1 MRFTFQY
8 SSTTNEFINMKR
20 LIILT
25 TIILLVVNGLL
36 GLILTAYQST
46 NVYLNS
52 AVILLSGIV
61 LWVVSSTHLKDAF
74 KVSLTSLFVAI
85 GGIEYILGFF
95 APSEWSDNWFA
106 ILVIVVLAIEII
118 FVLLT
123 NFVTNK
129 NKRV

>member
-1 MRFTFQY
+1 
-8 SSTTNEFINMKR
+8 MKR

-52 AVILLSGIV
+52 AVILFSGII

-74 KVSLTSLFVAI
+74 KISLTSLFAVI
-85 GGIEYILGFF
+85 GCIEYILGFF
-95 APSEWSDNWFA
+95 APAEWSNNWFA
-106 ILVIVVLAIEII
+106 ILVIAIFAIEIFI
-118 FVLLT
+118 VLVT
-123 NFVTNK
+123 NLVTNK
-129 NKRV
+129 N

>member
-1 MRFTFQY
+1 
-8 SSTTNEFINMKR
+8 MKR

-25 TIILLVVNGLL
+25 TIILLVVNGLV
-36 GLILTAYQST
+36 GFILTVYQST

-52 AVILLSGIV
+52 AVILLCGIV

-74 KVSLTSLFVAI
+74 KISLTSLFAII
-85 GGIEYILGFF
+85 GGVEYILGFF
-95 APSEWSDNWFA
+95 APNEWSNNWFA
-106 ILVIVVLAIEII
+106 ILMVAVLVIEII
-118 FVLLT
+118 IILLT

>member
-1 MRFTFQY
+1 
-8 SSTTNEFINMKR
+8 MKR

-25 TIILLVVNGLL
+25 TIILLVANGLL
-36 GLILTAYQST
+36 GLILTAYQSI

-74 KVSLTSLFVAI
+74 KISLTSLFAVV

-95 APSEWSDNWFA
+95 APNEWTNNWFA
-106 ILVIVVLAIEII
+106 ILVIAILAIEIV
-118 FVLLT
+118 FVILT
-123 NFVTNK
+123 NYVTNK
-129 NKRV
+129 NIRV

>member
-1 MRFTFQY
+1 
-8 SSTTNEFINMKR
+8 MKR

-61 LWVVSSTHLKDAF
+61 LWVVSTTHMKDAF
-74 KVSLTSLFVAI
+74 KISLTSLFAVV

-95 APSEWSDNWFA
+95 APAEWSNNWFA
-106 ILVIVVLAIEII
+106 ILVIAILAIEIFI
-118 FVLLT
+118 VLVT
-123 NFVTNK
+123 NLVTNK
-129 NKRV
+129 NK

>member
-1 MRFTFQY
+1 
-8 SSTTNEFINMKR
+8 MKR

-46 NVYLNS
+46 NVYLNT

-74 KVSLTSLFVAI
+74 KISLTSLFAI
-85 GGIEYILGFF
+85 AGSIEYILGFF
-95 APSEWSDNWFA
+95 APNEWSNNWYVIIVIA
-106 ILVIVVLAIEII
+106 ILAIEIVFI
-118 FVLLT
+118 LLT

-129 NKRV
+129 

>member
-1 MRFTFQY
+1 
-8 SSTTNEFINMKR
+8 MKR

-52 AVILLSGIV
+52 AVILLTGIV
-61 LWVVSSTHLKDAF
+61 LLVVSSTNLKDAF
-74 KVSLTSLFVAI
+74 KISLTSLFAAV

-95 APSEWSDNWFA
+95 APAEWSNNWFA
-106 ILVIVVLAIEII
+106 ILVIAVLAIEII
-118 FVLLT
+118 FVL
-123 NFVTNK
+123 VTNLVTTK
-129 NKRV
+129 NK

>member
-1 MRFTFQY
+1 
-8 SSTTNEFINMKR
+8 MKR

-52 AVILLSGIV
+52 AEILLTGIV
-61 LWVVSSTHLKDAF
+61 LLVVSSTNLKDAF
-74 KVSLTSLFVAI
+74 KISLTSLFAAV

-95 APSEWSDNWFA
+95 APAEWSNNWFA
-106 ILVIVVLAIEII
+106 ILVIAVLAIVII

-129 NKRV
+129 NTRV

>member
-1 MRFTFQY
+1 
-8 SSTTNEFINMKR
+8 MKK

-36 GLILTAYQST
+36 GLILTAYHST

-52 AVILLSGIV
+52 AVILLTGIV
-61 LWVVSSTHLKDAF
+61 LWMVSSTNLKDAF
-74 KVSLTSLFVAI
+74 KISLTSLFAVV
-85 GGIEYILGFF
+85 GGIEFILGFF
-95 APSEWSDNWFA
+95 APAEWSNNWFA

>member
-1 MRFTFQY
+1 
-8 SSTTNEFINMKR
+8 MKK

-52 AVILLSGIV
+52 AVILLGGIV

-74 KVSLTSLFVAI
+74 KISLTSLFTIV
-85 GGIEYILGFF
+85 GGIEYFLGFF
-95 APSEWSDNWFA
+95 APTEWSNNWFA
-106 ILVIVVLAIEII
+106 ILVITVFAIEII

-129 NKRV
+129 NNRV

>member
-1 MRFTFQY
+1 
-8 SSTTNEFINMKR
+8 MKR

-52 AVILLSGIV
+52 AVILLTGIV
-61 LWVVSSTHLKDAF
+61 LLVVSSTNLKDAF
-74 KVSLTSLFVAI
+74 KISLTSLFAAV

-95 APSEWSDNWFA
+95 APAEWSNNWFA
-106 ILVIVVLAIEII
+106 III

>member
-1 MRFTFQY
+1 
-8 SSTTNEFINMKR
+8 MKR

-61 LWVVSSTHLKDAF
+61 LWVVSTTHMKDAF
-74 KVSLTSLFVAI
+74 KFSLTSLFAI
-85 GGIEYILGFF
+85 VGGIEYILGFF
-95 APSEWSDNWFA
+95 APAEWSNNWFA
-106 ILVIVVLAIEII
+106 ILVIAILAIEIFI
-118 FVLLT
+118 VLVT
-123 NFVTNK
+123 NLVTNK
-129 NKRV
+129 NK

>member
-1 MRFTFQY
+1 
-8 SSTTNEFINMKR
+8 MKR

-52 AVILLSGIV
+52 AVILLTGIV
-61 LWVVSSTHLKDAF
+61 LLVVSSTNLKDAF
-74 KVSLTSLFVAI
+74 KISLTSLFAAV

-95 APSEWSDNWFA
+95 APAEWSNNWFA
-106 ILVIVVLAIEII
+106 IL
-118 FVLLT
+118 VLLT

>member
-1 MRFTFQY
+1 
-8 SSTTNEFINMKR
+8 MKR

-52 AVILLSGIV
+52 AVILLTGIV
-61 LWVVSSTHLKDAF
+61 LWVVSSTNLKDAF
-74 KVSLTSLFVAI
+74 KISLTSLFAVV

-95 APSEWSDNWFA
+95 APAEWSNNWFA
-106 ILVIVVLAIEII
+106 ILVIAILAIEIV

-123 NFVTNK
+123 NYVTNK
-129 NKRV
+129 NIRV

>member
-1 MRFTFQY
+1 
-8 SSTTNEFINMKR
+8 MKR

-36 GLILTAYQST
+36 GLILTAYQSA

-61 LWVVSSTHLKDAF
+61 LWVVSSAQLKDAF
-74 KVSLTSLFVAI
+74 KISLTSLFATI
-85 GGIEYILGFF
+85 GGLEYILGFF
-95 APSEWSDNWFA
+95 APNEWSNNWFA
-106 ILVIVVLAIEII
+106 ILVIAVLAIEII
-118 FVLLT
+118 FVILT

>member
-1 MRFTFQY
+1 
-8 SSTTNEFINMKR
+8 MKR

-61 LWVVSSTHLKDAF
+61 LWGVASTHLKDAF
-74 KVSLTSLFVAI
+74 KISLTSLFAVV

-95 APSEWSDNWFA
+95 APNEWTNNWFA
-106 ILVIVVLAIEII
+106 ILVIAILAIEIV
-118 FVLLT
+118 FVILT
-123 NFVTNK
+123 NYVTNK
-129 NKRV
+129 NIRV

>member
-1 MRFTFQY
+1 
-8 SSTTNEFINMKR
+8 MKR

-25 TIILLVVNGLL
+25 TIILLVVNGVL

-52 AVILLSGIV
+52 AVILLSGII
-61 LWVVSSTHLKDAF
+61 LWVVSSTHLNDAF
-74 KVSLTSLFVAI
+74 KISLTSLFAII

-95 APSEWSDNWFA
+95 APTEWSNNWFA
-106 ILVIVVLAIEII
+106 IIMIAILAIEII
-118 FVLLT
+118 LVLLT
-123 NFVTNK
+123 NYVTNK